1 MKHLKELISRDGLPF
16 TYAIFFAVGLVLY
29 LFSVT
34 RQLFILITPGTLLL
48 VAVSAFYFH
57 KEWNGKTVLVL
68 FSIFTVSM
76 LVEIIGVAT
85 GRLFGVYNY
94 NPSLGIRIAGVP
106 IIIGIN
112 WVVLIY
118 ASNAIL
124 SKITTNRI
132 LIITGASVLMVAYDL
147 VLEQAAPLMNMWKF
161 HNDFPP
167 LRNYLMW
174 FLLSLLFQFIIVLF
188 NLNTNNKPAR
198 ALFIIQIFFF
208 LIVVIYSLFFIR

>member
-161 HNDFPP
+161 DNDFPP